1 MPDTAIPPCEAL
13 PAADGPAPAAALSA
27 GIVRRGHNPWW
38 GKDQKNPPPAGPQPD
53 DAAKTAIPPS
63 LGRAN
68 LARARTMLDREDPA
82 APKPAPKT
90 ASEPAGARARL
101 RPPPG
106 ADISP
111 GLLERLPTQM
121 LIDVAV
127 FATVFTVS
135 CGLMLYLSLYA
146 F

>member
-1 MPDTAIPPCEAL
+1 MPDTCTSPCEAL
-13 PAADGPAPAAALSA
+13 PASDGPAPAAALSA

-38 GKDQKNPPPAGPQPD
+38 GKDQKKPAPAKSRPE
-53 DAAKTAIPPS
+53 DAAESATPPS
-63 LGRAN
+63 LPRAN
-68 LARARTMLDREDPA
+68 PARARTMLDREDPLSQN
-82 APKPAPKT
+82 PVPKT
-90 ASEPAGARARL
+90 VSEPSGARTRL

-106 ADISP
+106 ADTDT
-111 GLLERLPTQM
+111 GFLERLPVQM